1 VESLEVEAL
10 LELLQAYEAAIREL
24 RFTGDPDVLAYVERL
39 EKRQAEALAAVA
51 ASQARAFATARAA
64 AVGMLA

>member
-1 VESLEVEAL
+1 VESLELEAL

-39 EKRQAEALAAVA
+39 EKRQTEALAAVA

>member
-1 VESLEVEAL
+1 MESLELDAL

-39 EKRQAEALAAVA
+39 ERRQSEALAAVA

-64 AVGMLA
+64 AIGALP